1 MGIISN
7 NIKLIPAYI
16 IITMA
21 EAVCNHS
28 SLSRSTNSR
37 RNENITYQLGQESM
51 IEETPGTS
59 KVTLVAHNPPPPPKD
74 FVLPKQRGPPDLL
87 NANTTTTTTSNT
99 ILDNDILSSP
109 PTPTTLYDI
118 PNINIIPPSPI
129 LLHISQKLK
138 FFITTTFLSE
148 MPSVHLFT
156 STSLTISL
164 WILKIFFLIKNINS
178 HTPFSSSSLGIN
190 SSHDNDHTTH
200 VMIPVYD
207 VNSIIQDER
216 KQHQSIPL
224 NHIKT
229 QYHTNYNKNSQTD
242 NTGPC
247 LQATNQLNTVN
258 VTHENGHCLNSAYH
272 RTIDSDTNMEAAIVP
287 KSDDSTAF
295 EVTTSIL
302 SPCRCNPDIMCFVQT
317 LTRDCSS
324 TTRDFE
330 RMTRDNIDCFSSSL
344 TCTFVS
350 IDSFVCFGFYFL
362 YSFYPERLYRALLI
376 CIDIC
381 FAYIPSTYLFFV
393 CLC

>member
-1 MGIISN
+1 MG
-7 NIKLIPAYI
+7 
-16 IITMA
+16 
-21 EAVCNHS
+21 
-28 SLSRSTNSR
+28 TNSR
-37 RNENITYQLGQESM
+37 RNEDITYPLGQESM
-51 IEETPGTS
+51 IKESPGTY
-59 KVTLVAHNPPPPPKD
+59 KVTLVAITPPPPKEYE
-74 FVLPKQRGPPDLL
+74 PTQQRGPPDL
-87 NANTTTTTTSNT
+87 NSGNTTTTTTSNT

-118 PNINIIPPSPI
+118 PNINVIPPSPI

-156 STSLTISL
+156 STSLTVSL
-164 WILKIFFLIKNINS
+164 WILRIFFLIKNINS
-178 HTPFSSSSLGIN
+178 YTPFSSSSRTIF
-190 SSHDNDHTTH
+190 
-200 VMIPVYD
+200 
-207 VNSIIQDER
+207 
-216 KQHQSIPL
+216 SIPL
-224 NHIKT
+224 SFSSITLTTPLLSSPCK
-229 QYHTNYNKNSQTD
+229 D
-242 NTGPC
+242 NNNDNDNMNNTKDNPGPC

-330 RMTRDNIDCFSSSL
+330 RMTRDIIDCFSSSL

-350 IDSFVCFGFYFL
+350 IDSFVCFGFFFL
-362 YSFYPERLYRALLI
+362 CGFYPGRLYRALLI
-376 CIDIC
+376 GIDIC
-381 FAYIPSTYLFFV
+381 VAYIPSTYLFFV
-393 CLC
+393 FLC

>member
-1 MGIISN
+1 MGI
-7 NIKLIPAYI
+7 
-16 IITMA
+16 
-21 EAVCNHS
+21 E
-28 SLSRSTNSR
+28 
-37 RNENITYQLGQESM
+37 ES
-51 IEETPGTS
+51 PGTS
-59 KVTLVAHNPPPPPKD
+59 KVTLVAHNPPPPTD
-74 FVLPKQRGPPDLL
+74 FELPKQRGPPDL
-87 NANTTTTTTSNT
+87 NSDNTTTTTTSNT
-99 ILDNDILSSP
+99 ILDNNILSSP

-156 STSLTISL
+156 STSLTVSL

-178 HTPFSSSSLGIN
+178 YTPFSSSSLGIN

-216 KQHQSIPL
+216 KQHQSMPL
-224 NHIKT
+224 NHFKT

-247 LQATNQLNTVN
+247 LQTTNQLNTVN

-272 RTIDSDTNMEAAIVP
+272 CTIDSDTNMEAAIVP

-330 RMTRDNIDCFSSSL
+330 RMTRDIIDCFSSSL

-350 IDSFVCFGFYFL
+350 IDSFVCFGL
-362 YSFYPERLYRALLI
+362 CFYPERLYRALLI
-376 CIDIC
+376 CIDTC
-381 FAYIPSTYLFFV
+381 FDCIPSAYLFFV

>member
-1 MGIISN
+1 MG
-7 NIKLIPAYI
+7 
-16 IITMA
+16 
-21 EAVCNHS
+21 
-28 SLSRSTNSR
+28 TNSR
-37 RNENITYQLGQESM
+37 RNEDITYPLGQESM
-51 IEETPGTS
+51 IKESPGTY
-59 KVTLVAHNPPPPPKD
+59 KVTLVAITPPPPKD
-74 FVLPKQRGPPDLL
+74 YEPTQQRGPPDL
-87 NANTTTTTTSNT
+87 NSGNTTTTTTSNT

-118 PNINIIPPSPI
+118 PNINVIPPSPI

-216 KQHQSIPL
+216 KQHQSMPL
-224 NHIKT
+224 NHFKT

-247 LQATNQLNTVN
+247 LQTTNQLNTVN
-258 VTHENGHCLNSAYH
+258 VTHENDHCLNSAYH

-287 KSDDSTAF
+287 K
-295 EVTTSIL
+295 
-302 SPCRCNPDIMCFVQT
+302 
-317 LTRDCSS
+317 
-324 TTRDFE
+324 
-330 RMTRDNIDCFSSSL
+330 
-344 TCTFVS
+344 
-350 IDSFVCFGFYFL
+350 
-362 YSFYPERLYRALLI
+362 
-376 CIDIC
+376 
-381 FAYIPSTYLFFV
+381 
-393 CLC
+393 